1 MPYCVWANFVKNY
14 HDTWYIHISYF
25 LFPFELS
32 RYILQELNWVSDG
45 QDDQD
50 IDESYGY
57 EDGDEVVIGPGHN
70 QGDVLL
76 RFHLVLKQNWDQSL
90 ADNRS
95 DIFAQTSTRIQDEAQ
110 KLFRNV
116 KGKQDVIL
124 ADFRWVVQSQFWI

>member
-1 MPYCVWANFVKNY
+1 MNDQVQK
-14 HDTWYIHISYF
+14 S
-25 LFPFELS
+25 
-32 RYILQELNWVSDG
+32 NWVSDG

-57 EDGDEVVIGPGHN
+57 EDGDEVVIGPGQN

-95 DIFAQTSTRIQDEAQ
+95 DEFAQTSTRMQDETQ

-116 KGKQDVIL
+116 KGRQDVII
-124 ADFRWVVQSQFWI
+124 ADFR

>member
-1 MPYCVWANFVKNY
+1 M
-14 HDTWYIHISYF
+14 
-25 LFPFELS
+25 
-32 RYILQELNWVSDG
+32 
-45 QDDQD
+45 
-50 IDESYGY
+50 DETYGY

-95 DIFAQTSTRIQDEAQ
+95 DIFAQTTTRIQDETQ

-116 KGKQDVIL
+116 KGRQDVIV
-124 ADFRWVVQSQFWI
+124 ADFR